1 VTLLLIIAPI
11 SRVKEGSDCVKDS
24 ISMTDFEDHGEVIY
38 PADNIDAIVQALSV
52 KSLCEITGGCY
63 WD

>member
-1 VTLLLIIAPI
+1 
-11 SRVKEGSDCVKDS
+11 
-24 ISMTDFEDHGEVIY
+24 MTDFEDHGEVIY